1 MCKMDLDIDEVC
13 NSIRNYDM
21 FNEKILNYFSDI
33 YDIIEEIRIRDDD
46 YYPDSPNSFKKES
59 LQVFEHAISERF
71 SIIQANIPE
80 KLRVIVEKELLKM
93 LDEAFEKI
101 ITVSDISNEI
111 WKKLV
116 DVASDIYIDFY
127 RRYVKV

>member
-1 MCKMDLDIDEVC
+1 
-13 NSIRNYDM
+13 
-21 FNEKILNYFSDI
+21 
-33 YDIIEEIRIRDDD
+33 
-46 YYPDSPNSFKKES
+46 
-59 LQVFEHAISERF
+59 
-71 SIIQANIPE
+71 
-80 KLRVIVEKELLKM
+80 M
-93 LDEAFEKI
+93 LDEAFERI

>member
-46 YYPDSPNSFKKES
+46 DYPDSPNSFKKES
-59 LQVFEHAISERF
+59 LQVFEHVISERF

-93 LDEAFEKI
+93 LDEAFERI

-127 RRYVKV
+127 RRYVKA

>member
-1 MCKMDLDIDEVC
+1 
-13 NSIRNYDM
+13 M
-21 FNEKILNYFSDI
+21 FNEKILNYFSNI

-93 LDEAFEKI
+93 LDEAFERI